1 MAEREEESTLS
12 GVVWSTSSSW
22 RGDVVLTGSSVGLP
36 SPLVLVG
43 NRAVIE
49 VTNTLLGQR

>member
-12 GVVWSTSSSW
+12 SW
-22 RGDVVLTGSSVGLP
+22 RGEVVLTGSSVGLP

-43 NRAVIE
+43 NRAGIE